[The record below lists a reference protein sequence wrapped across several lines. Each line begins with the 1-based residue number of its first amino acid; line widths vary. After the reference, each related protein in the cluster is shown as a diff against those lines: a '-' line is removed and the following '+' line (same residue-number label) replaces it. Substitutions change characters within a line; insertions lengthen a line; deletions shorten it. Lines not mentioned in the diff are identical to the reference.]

1 VPTTELTVWWRI
13 GRGLLVPVMRA
24 LFRVRVEGA
33 ANVPREGGAILAF
46 DHVSVL
52 DGPCVAIATAWRCGR
67 VTRFLVAAEVFD
79 GRFGP
84 LMRACRQIPIRR
96 GQNDAHAL
104 DEAVRM
110 VLDGALAAIAPEGRV
125 SVHPGAEL
133 QRIRSGVARIA
144 LQTGA
149 PVVPVA
155 IWGTQRR
162 WPRAGPNLRLTGR
175 PRLVIIYGEPLAP
188 EGDASSPADIDAFL
202 DRVRLAL
209 EAGVRRAIAAS

>member
-13 GRGLLVPVMRA
+13 GRGLLVPVMRS

-33 ANVPREGGAILAF
+33 GNVPRDGGAILAF
-46 DHVSVL
+46 NHVSVL

-79 GRFGP
+79 GWFGP
-84 LMRACRQIPIRR
+84 LLRACRQIPIRR
-96 GQNDAHAL
+96 GENDAHAL

-110 VLDGALAAIAPEGRV
+110 VRDGALAAIAPEGRV
-125 SVHPGAEL
+125 TEHPGGEL
-133 QRIRSGVARIA
+133 QRIRGGVGRIA
-144 LQTGA
+144 LPTGA

-162 WPRAGPNLRLTGR
+162 WPRTGPDLRHASR
-175 PRLVIIYGEPLAP
+175 PRLVISFGEPLAP
-188 EGDASSPADIDAFL
+188 EGDVASQHDIDAFL

-209 EAGVRRAIAAS
+209 ENGVKRAIATS